1 MEKMSRIGLDTSKRI
16 FQLHG
21 VDDAEQPS
29 LRNKL
34 PRDRMIAFFQALPL
48 TVVAPAVVARE
59 ACGASHH
66 GSRVLGAMGHTVKL
80 IGPRLA
86 QPYVKRGL
94 TDAAEARC
102 EAASRPTMRHV
113 PVKTADQQAA
123 LMLVASRER
132 LAQVQADTAAPA
144 LARAV
149 FAGLFAGLA
158 ADHAPA
164 EARLAAADA
173 ELHAW
178 HETAWHK
185 TAWHKTAWHETSVVA
200 QHLTQIPGVGP
211 VIASMLVVARPA
223 RLPLGTRLRRLARAD
238 GKRSLD
244 CRQDAIGTDHPRRR

>member
-21 VDDAEQPS
+21 VGDAEQPS

-34 PRDRMIAFFQALPL
+34 PRDRMIAFFQALPP
-48 TVVAPAVVARE
+48 TVVAPTVVARE

-80 IGPRLA
+80 MAPRLA

-94 TDAAEARC
+94 TDAADAEARC

-158 ADHAPA
+158 ADHAPV
-164 EARLAAADA
+164 EGRLAAADA
-173 ELHAW
+173 ELR
-178 HETAWHK
+178 
-185 TAWHKTAWHETSVVA
+185 AWHKTAWHETSVAA
-200 QHLTQIPGVGP
+200 QRLTQIPGVGP
-211 VIASMLVVARPA
+211 LIASMLVIARPA
-223 RLPLGTRLRRLARAD
+223 RLPLGMRLRRLARAEA
-238 GKRSLD
+238 KRSLD